1 MENNRIALIGIF
13 VEDLAAAEPMNKIL
27 HNYASYIVGRMGI
40 PYRENLNIVSLVI
53 DAPQPVI
60 STLSGKLGMLQGL
73 SVKCMYPGKKQ

>member
-1 MENNRIALIGIF
+1 METRVAVMSII
-13 VEDLAAAEPMNKIL
+13 VEDPESVQAMNELL
-27 HNYASYIVGRMGI
+27 HQYGDYVIGRMGI